1 MKHSKKLASLLL
13 ALVMALSLAVTAFA
27 DESTTYSIT
36 INNSTA
42 GHTYEAYQIFTGD
55 LATNEAGN
63 KVLSNIVWGSGVS
76 EAGQTALGDAAAKT
90 ETLKTEADAKAF
102 AKAVAPYLTTAA
114 GSANTVTDGKYVI
127 SGLAA
132 GYYLVKDQDGS
143 LIGDNDSY
151 TEYIIQV
158 VGNVTATPKSDVPE
172 VQKKVKDIND
182 STDTTKTDWQ
192 DSADYD
198 IGDSIPFQLK
208 ATLADNVS
216 SYTTYKVVFHDTLSK
231 GLTYNKD
238 AKVYIDGTET
248 NGFTVTATVNADGT
262 TTLTVSCDD
271 VKALG
276 AGNSSVIT
284 VEYTVKLN
292 ENAVLGSAGNPNEV
306 YLEYSNN
313 PNKSE
318 NGNNE
323 TGETPKD
330 VVIVFT
336 YKTIINKVDSEN
348 APLTGAAFK
357 LEKLIKGKDGAAGTW
372 TTVKEFTVDETTTSF
387 TFSGLDDGQYKLT
400 ETKTP
405 AGYNTID
412 PIYFVIE
419 ATHDV
424 TADAPTLKTLN
435 AYLTDANGNK
445 RIGIT
450 FAELPDSLGM
460 HLSMSVRTAVNYAR
474 LVWSSMGMLVS
485 GQVGVDQLAGPV
497 GMAEV
502 MADTAKYSMISFFQL
517 VAFISINLGVMNL
530 LPLPALDGGR
540 LVFLI
545 IEGIRRKPVPPRYE
559 GYVHAAGLMLLLMLM
574 VYVTGQDV
582 LRIFMRS
589 N

>member
-1 MKHSKKLASLLL
+1 MKHIKKLASLLL

-27 DESTTYSIT
+27 DEPTTYSIT
-36 INNSTA
+36 INNSTT

-55 LATNEAGN
+55 LSGTT
-63 KVLSNIVWGSGVS
+63 LSNIVWGSGVS
-76 EAGQTALGDAAAKT
+76 EAGQTALGDAAAKA

-143 LIGDNDSY
+143 LTGDNDSY

-231 GLTYNKD
+231 GLTYNND

-284 VEYTVKLN
+284 VEYTAKLN

-318 NGNNE
+318 EGNNE

-348 APLTGAAFK
+348 KPLTGAAFK
-357 LEKLIKGKDGAAGTW
+357 LEKLIKGKDGAADTW

-419 ATHDV
+419 ATHDE

-445 RIGIT
+445 QTEMKDGESVNIDLGTVDLTAGSITTTVVNKSGSKLPSTGGIGTTIFYVLGGVLVLAAVVLLVT
-450 FAELPDSLGM
+450 KKRMSGAE
-460 HLSMSVRTAVNYAR
+460 
-474 LVWSSMGMLVS
+474 
-485 GQVGVDQLAGPV
+485 
-497 GMAEV
+497 
-502 MADTAKYSMISFFQL
+502 K
-517 VAFISINLGVMNL
+517 
-530 LPLPALDGGR
+530 
-540 LVFLI
+540 
-545 IEGIRRKPVPPRYE
+545 
-559 GYVHAAGLMLLLMLM
+559 
-574 VYVTGQDV
+574 
-582 LRIFMRS
+582 
-589 N
+589 

>member
-1 MKHSKKLASLLL
+1 MKHIKKLASLLL
-13 ALVMALSLAVTAFA
+13 ALVMVLSLAVTAFA
-27 DESTTYSIT
+27 DEPTTYSIT

-76 EAGQTALGDAAAKT
+76 EAGQTALGDAAAKA

-143 LIGDNDSY
+143 LTGDNDSY

-158 VGNVTATPKSDVPE
+158 VGNVTATPKSSVPTVE
-172 VQKKVKDIND
+172 KKVADTND
-182 STDTTKTDWQ
+182 STGVTSGWQ

-208 ATLADNVS
+208 ATLANNVS

-231 GLTYNKD
+231 GLTYNND

-248 NGFTVTATVNADGT
+248 NGFTVAATVNADGT

-271 VKALG
+271 VKALD

-284 VEYTVKLN
+284 VEYTAKLN

-318 NGNNE
+318 HGNNE

-348 APLTGAAFK
+348 KPLTGAAFK
-357 LEKLIKGKDGAAGTW
+357 LEKLIKGKDGAADTW

-424 TADAPTLKTLN
+424 TADAPTLNTLN

-445 RIGIT
+445 QTEMQDGESVNIDLGTVDLTAGSITTTVVNKSGAQLPETGGIGT
-450 FAELPDSLGM
+450 TLFYVLGGVLVLAAVVLLVTKKRMSGAE
-460 HLSMSVRTAVNYAR
+460 
-474 LVWSSMGMLVS
+474 
-485 GQVGVDQLAGPV
+485 
-497 GMAEV
+497 
-502 MADTAKYSMISFFQL
+502 K
-517 VAFISINLGVMNL
+517 
-530 LPLPALDGGR
+530 
-540 LVFLI
+540 
-545 IEGIRRKPVPPRYE
+545 
-559 GYVHAAGLMLLLMLM
+559 
-574 VYVTGQDV
+574 
-582 LRIFMRS
+582 
-589 N
+589 

>member
-1 MKHSKKLASLLL
+1 MKHIKKLASLLL

-76 EAGQTALGDAAAKT
+76 EAGQVALGDAAAKA
-90 ETLKTEADAKAF
+90 ETLTTEADAKAF
-102 AKAVAPYLTTAA
+102 AKAVASYLTTVA

-143 LIGDNDSY
+143 LTDDNDSY

-172 VQKKVKDIND
+172 VEKKVKDTNE
-182 STDTTKTDWQ
+182 TTGETTGWQ

-231 GLTYNKD
+231 GLTYNND

-271 VKALG
+271 VKALD

-284 VEYTVKLN
+284 VEYTANLN

-318 NGNNE
+318 AGSNE

-330 VVIVFT
+330 VVIVFS

-348 APLTGAAFK
+348 KPLTGAAFK
-357 LEKLIKGKDGAAGTW
+357 LEKLIKGKDGAADTW

-445 RIGIT
+445 QTEMKDGESVNIDLGTVDLTAGSITTTVVNKSGAQLPETGGIGTTIFYVLGGVLVLAAVVLLVT
-450 FAELPDSLGM
+450 NKRMSGAE
-460 HLSMSVRTAVNYAR
+460 
-474 LVWSSMGMLVS
+474 
-485 GQVGVDQLAGPV
+485 
-497 GMAEV
+497 
-502 MADTAKYSMISFFQL
+502 K
-517 VAFISINLGVMNL
+517 
-530 LPLPALDGGR
+530 
-540 LVFLI
+540 
-545 IEGIRRKPVPPRYE
+545 
-559 GYVHAAGLMLLLMLM
+559 
-574 VYVTGQDV
+574 
-582 LRIFMRS
+582 
-589 N
+589 

>member
-1 MKHSKKLASLLL
+1 MKHIKKLASLLL
-13 ALVMALSLAVTAFA
+13 VLVMVFALATTAFA
-27 DESTTYSIT
+27 EETAYSIT
-36 INNSTA
+36 INNSA
-42 GHTYEAYQIFTGD
+42 KDHTYEAYQIFTGD
-55 LATNEAGN
+55 LSGTT
-63 KVLSNIVWGSGVS
+63 LSNIVWGSGVS
-76 EAGQTALGDAAAKT
+76 EAGQTALGDAAAKA

-143 LIGDNDSY
+143 LTGDADAY
-151 TEYIIQV
+151 TEYIIRV
-158 VGNVTATPKSDVPE
+158 VSDTTATPKSSVPTVE
-172 VQKKVKDIND
+172 KKVKDTND
-182 STDTTKTDWQ
+182 STGVTSDWQ

-208 ATLADNVS
+208 ATLANNVS

-231 GLTYNKD
+231 GLTYNND
-238 AKVYIDGTET
+238 AKVYIGGTET

-284 VEYTVKLN
+284 VEYTAKLN

-348 APLTGAAFK
+348 KPLTGAAFK
-357 LEKLIKGKDGAAGTW
+357 LEKLIKGKDGAADTW

-445 RIGIT
+445 QTEMKDGESVNIDLGTVDLTAGSIT
-450 FAELPDSLGM
+450 TTVVNKSGSELPSTGGIGTTIFYVLGGV
-460 HLSMSVRTAVNYAR
+460 LVLAAVVL
-474 LVWSSMGMLVS
+474 LVTKKRMGN
-485 GQVGVDQLAGPV
+485 
-497 GMAEV
+497 
-502 MADTAKYSMISFFQL
+502 T
-517 VAFISINLGVMNL
+517 
-530 LPLPALDGGR
+530 
-540 LVFLI
+540 
-545 IEGIRRKPVPPRYE
+545 
-559 GYVHAAGLMLLLMLM
+559 
-574 VYVTGQDV
+574 
-582 LRIFMRS
+582 
-589 N
+589 

>member
-1 MKHSKKLASLLL
+1 MKHIKKLASLLL
-13 ALVMALSLAVTAFA
+13 ALVMVFALATTAFA
-27 DESTTYSIT
+27 DETTTYSIT
-36 INNSTA
+36 INNSA
-42 GHTYEAYQIFTGD
+42 EGHTYEAYQIFTGD
-55 LATNEAGN
+55 LVEKDGT
-63 KVLSNIVWGSGVS
+63 KILSNIVWGSGIS
-76 EAGQTALGDAAAKT
+76 KAGQTALGDAAAKA

-143 LIGDNDSY
+143 LTGDNDSY

-231 GLTYNKD
+231 GLTYNND
-238 AKVYIDGTET
+238 AKVYIGGTET

-276 AGNSSVIT
+276 AGNSAVIT
-284 VEYTVKLN
+284 VEYTAKLN
-292 ENAVLGSAGNPNEV
+292 ENAVLGSAGNPNKV

-318 NGNNE
+318 SGKNHE
-323 TGETPKD
+323 TGKTPED
-330 VVIVFT
+330 TVIVFT
-336 YKTIINKVDSEN
+336 YQTIINKVDSEN
-348 APLTGAAFK
+348 KPLTGAAFK
-357 LEKLIKGKDGAAGTW
+357 LEKLIKGKDGAADTW

-445 RIGIT
+445 QTEMKDGESVNIDLGTVDLTAGSIT
-450 FAELPDSLGM
+450 TTVVNKSGSELPSTGGIGTTIFYVLGGV
-460 HLSMSVRTAVNYAR
+460 LILAAVVLLVTKKRMS
-474 LVWSSMGMLVS
+474 G
-485 GQVGVDQLAGPV
+485 
-497 GMAEV
+497 AE
-502 MADTAKYSMISFFQL
+502 
-517 VAFISINLGVMNL
+517 N
-530 LPLPALDGGR
+530 
-540 LVFLI
+540 
-545 IEGIRRKPVPPRYE
+545 
-559 GYVHAAGLMLLLMLM
+559 
-574 VYVTGQDV
+574 
-582 LRIFMRS
+582 
-589 N
+589 

>member
-1 MKHSKKLASLLL
+1 MKHIKKLASLLL
-13 ALVMALSLAVTAFA
+13 VLVMVFALATTAFA
-27 DESTTYSIT
+27 EETTYSIT
-36 INNSTA
+36 INNSA
-42 GHTYEAYQIFTGD
+42 KDHTYEAYQIFTGD
-55 LATNEAGN
+55 LSGTT
-63 KVLSNIVWGSGVS
+63 LSNIVWGSGVS
-76 EAGQTALGDAAAKT
+76 EAGQTALGDAAAKA

-143 LIGDNDSY
+143 LTGDNDSY

-231 GLTYNKD
+231 GLTYNND

-284 VEYTVKLN
+284 VEYTAKLN

-318 NGNNE
+318 KGNNE

-348 APLTGAAFK
+348 KPLTGAAFK
-357 LEKLIKGKDGAAGTW
+357 LEKLIKGKDGAADTW

-419 ATHDV
+419 ATHDE

-445 RIGIT
+445 QTEMKDGESVNIDLGTVDLTAGSIT
-450 FAELPDSLGM
+450 TTVVNKSGSELPSTGGIGTTIFYVLGGV
-460 HLSMSVRTAVNYAR
+460 LVLAAVVLLVTKKRMS
-474 LVWSSMGMLVS
+474 G
-485 GQVGVDQLAGPV
+485 
-497 GMAEV
+497 AE
-502 MADTAKYSMISFFQL
+502 K
-517 VAFISINLGVMNL
+517 
-530 LPLPALDGGR
+530 
-540 LVFLI
+540 
-545 IEGIRRKPVPPRYE
+545 
-559 GYVHAAGLMLLLMLM
+559 
-574 VYVTGQDV
+574 
-582 LRIFMRS
+582 
-589 N
+589 

>member
-1 MKHSKKLASLLL
+1 MKHIKKLASLLL
-13 ALVMALSLAVTAFA
+13 VLVMVFALATTAFA
-27 DESTTYSIT
+27 EETAYSIT
-36 INNSTA
+36 INNSA
-42 GHTYEAYQIFTGD
+42 KDHTYEAYQIFTGD
-55 LATNEAGN
+55 LSGTT
-63 KVLSNIVWGSGVS
+63 LSNIVWGSGVS
-76 EAGQTALGDAAAKT
+76 EAGQTALGDAAAKA

-143 LIGDNDSY
+143 LTGDNDSY
-151 TEYIIQV
+151 TEYIIRV
-158 VGNVTATPKSDVPE
+158 VSDTTATPKSSVPTVE
-172 VQKKVKDIND
+172 KKVKDTND
-182 STDTTKTDWQ
+182 STGVTSDWQ

-208 ATLADNVS
+208 ATLANNVS

-231 GLTYNKD
+231 GLTYNND

-284 VEYTVKLN
+284 VEYTAKLN

-348 APLTGAAFK
+348 KPLTGAAFK
-357 LEKLIKGKDGAAGTW
+357 LEKLIKGKDGAAGSW

-445 RIGIT
+445 QTEMKDGESVNIDLGTVDLTAGSITTTVVNKSGAQLPETGGIGTTI
-450 FAELPDSLGM
+450 FYVLGGV
-460 HLSMSVRTAVNYAR
+460 LVLAAVVL
-474 LVWSSMGMLVS
+474 LVTKKRMGN
-485 GQVGVDQLAGPV
+485 
-497 GMAEV
+497 
-502 MADTAKYSMISFFQL
+502 T
-517 VAFISINLGVMNL
+517 
-530 LPLPALDGGR
+530 
-540 LVFLI
+540 
-545 IEGIRRKPVPPRYE
+545 
-559 GYVHAAGLMLLLMLM
+559 
-574 VYVTGQDV
+574 
-582 LRIFMRS
+582 
-589 N
+589 

>member
-1 MKHSKKLASLLL
+1 MKHIKKLASLLL
-13 ALVMALSLAVTAFA
+13 ALVMVLSLAVTAFA
-27 DESTTYSIT
+27 DEPTTYSIT

-76 EAGQTALGDAAAKT
+76 EAGQTALGDAAAKA

-143 LIGDNDSY
+143 LTGDNDSY

-231 GLTYNKD
+231 GLTYNND

-248 NGFTVTATVNADGT
+248 NGFTVTATVNADGI

-284 VEYTVKLN
+284 VEYTAKLN

-318 NGNNE
+318 KGNNE

-348 APLTGAAFK
+348 KPLTGAAFK
-357 LEKLIKGKDGAAGTW
+357 LEKLIKGKDGAADTW

-419 ATHDV
+419 ATHDA
-424 TADAPTLKTLN
+424 TADTPALTVLK
-435 AYLTDANGNK
+435 AYLTDENGNK
-445 RIGIT
+445 KTEVKDGETVNIDLGTVDLTAGSIT
-450 FAELPDSLGM
+450 TTVVNKSGSELPSTGGIGTTIFYVLGSI
-460 HLSMSVRTAVNYAR
+460 LVIGAAVLLVTKKRMSTK
-474 LVWSSMGMLVS
+474 G
-485 GQVGVDQLAGPV
+485 
-497 GMAEV
+497 
-502 MADTAKYSMISFFQL
+502 
-517 VAFISINLGVMNL
+517 
-530 LPLPALDGGR
+530 
-540 LVFLI
+540 
-545 IEGIRRKPVPPRYE
+545 
-559 GYVHAAGLMLLLMLM
+559 
-574 VYVTGQDV
+574 
-582 LRIFMRS
+582 
-589 N
+589 

>member
-1 MKHSKKLASLLL
+1 MKHIKKLASLLL
-13 ALVMALSLAVTAFA
+13 VLVMVFALATTAFA
-27 DESTTYSIT
+27 EETAYSIT
-36 INNSTA
+36 INNSA
-42 GHTYEAYQIFTGD
+42 KDHTYEAYQIFTGD
-55 LATNEAGN
+55 LSGTT
-63 KVLSNIVWGSGVS
+63 LSNIVWGSGVS
-76 EAGQTALGDAAAKT
+76 EAGQTALGDAAAKA

-114 GSANTVTDGKYVI
+114 GSANTVTDGKYII

-143 LIGDNDSY
+143 LTGDADAY
-151 TEYIIQV
+151 TEYIIRV
-158 VGNVTATPKSDVPE
+158 VSDTTATPKSSVPTVE
-172 VQKKVKDIND
+172 KKVKDTND
-182 STDTTKTDWQ
+182 STGVTSDWQ

-208 ATLADNVS
+208 ATLANNVS

-231 GLTYNKD
+231 GLTYNND
-238 AKVYIDGTET
+238 AKVYIGGTET

-336 YKTIINKVDSEN
+336 YKAIINKVDSEN

-445 RIGIT
+445 QTEMKDGESVNIDLGTVDLTAGSITTTVVNKSGAQLPETGGIGTTI
-450 FAELPDSLGM
+450 FYVLGGV
-460 HLSMSVRTAVNYAR
+460 LVLAAVVL
-474 LVWSSMGMLVS
+474 LVTKKRMGN
-485 GQVGVDQLAGPV
+485 
-497 GMAEV
+497 
-502 MADTAKYSMISFFQL
+502 T
-517 VAFISINLGVMNL
+517 
-530 LPLPALDGGR
+530 
-540 LVFLI
+540 
-545 IEGIRRKPVPPRYE
+545 
-559 GYVHAAGLMLLLMLM
+559 
-574 VYVTGQDV
+574 
-582 LRIFMRS
+582 
-589 N
+589 

>member
-1 MKHSKKLASLLL
+1 MKHIKKLASLLL
-13 ALVMALSLAVTAFA
+13 VLVMVFALATTAFA
-27 DESTTYSIT
+27 EETAYSIT
-36 INNSTA
+36 INNSA
-42 GHTYEAYQIFTGD
+42 KDHTYEAYQIFTGD
-55 LATNEAGN
+55 LSGTT
-63 KVLSNIVWGSGVS
+63 LSNIVWGSGVS
-76 EAGQTALGDAAAKT
+76 EAGQTALGDAAAKA

-143 LIGDNDSY
+143 LTGDADAY
-151 TEYIIQV
+151 TEYIIRV
-158 VGNVTATPKSDVPE
+158 VSDTTATPKSSVPTVE
-172 VQKKVKDIND
+172 KKVKDTND
-182 STDTTKTDWQ
+182 STGVTSDWQ

-208 ATLADNVS
+208 ATLANNVS

-231 GLTYNKD
+231 GLTYNND
-238 AKVYIDGTET
+238 AKVYIGGTET

-284 VEYTVKLN
+284 VEYTAKLN

-445 RIGIT
+445 QTKMKDGESVNIDLGTVDLTAGSITTTVVNKSGAQLPETGGIGTTIFYVLGGVLVLAAVVLLVT
-450 FAELPDSLGM
+450 NKRMSGAE
-460 HLSMSVRTAVNYAR
+460 
-474 LVWSSMGMLVS
+474 
-485 GQVGVDQLAGPV
+485 
-497 GMAEV
+497 
-502 MADTAKYSMISFFQL
+502 K
-517 VAFISINLGVMNL
+517 
-530 LPLPALDGGR
+530 
-540 LVFLI
+540 
-545 IEGIRRKPVPPRYE
+545 
-559 GYVHAAGLMLLLMLM
+559 
-574 VYVTGQDV
+574 
-582 LRIFMRS
+582 
-589 N
+589 

>member
-1 MKHSKKLASLLL
+1 MKHIKKLASLLL
-13 ALVMALSLAVTAFA
+13 VLVMVFALATTAFA
-27 DESTTYSIT
+27 EETAYSIT
-36 INNSTA
+36 INNSA
-42 GHTYEAYQIFTGD
+42 KDHTYEAYQIFTGD
-55 LATNEAGN
+55 LSGTT
-63 KVLSNIVWGSGVS
+63 LSNIVWGSGVS
-76 EAGQTALGDAAAKT
+76 EAGQTALGDAAAKA

-143 LIGDNDSY
+143 LTGDADAY
-151 TEYIIQV
+151 TEYIIRV
-158 VGNVTATPKSDVPE
+158 VSDTTATPKSSVPTVE
-172 VQKKVKDIND
+172 KKVKDTND
-182 STDTTKTDWQ
+182 STGVTSDWQ

-208 ATLADNVS
+208 ATLANNVS

-231 GLTYNKD
+231 GLTYNND

-348 APLTGAAFK
+348 KPLTGAAFK
-357 LEKLIKGKDGAAGTW
+357 LEKLIKGKDGAADTW

-445 RIGIT
+445 QTEMKDGESVNIDLGTVDLTAGSITTTVVNKSGAQLPETGGIGTTI
-450 FAELPDSLGM
+450 FYVLGGV
-460 HLSMSVRTAVNYAR
+460 LVLAAVVL
-474 LVWSSMGMLVS
+474 LVTKKRMGN
-485 GQVGVDQLAGPV
+485 
-497 GMAEV
+497 
-502 MADTAKYSMISFFQL
+502 T
-517 VAFISINLGVMNL
+517 
-530 LPLPALDGGR
+530 
-540 LVFLI
+540 
-545 IEGIRRKPVPPRYE
+545 
-559 GYVHAAGLMLLLMLM
+559 
-574 VYVTGQDV
+574 
-582 LRIFMRS
+582 
-589 N
+589 

>member
-1 MKHSKKLASLLL
+1 M
-13 ALVMALSLAVTAFA
+13 
-27 DESTTYSIT
+27 
-36 INNSTA
+36 
-42 GHTYEAYQIFTGD
+42 
-55 LATNEAGN
+55 
-63 KVLSNIVWGSGVS
+63 SNIVWGSGVS
-76 EAGQTALGDAAAKT
+76 EAGQTALGDAAAKA

-143 LIGDNDSY
+143 LTGDNDSY

-231 GLTYNKD
+231 GLTYNND

-248 NGFTVTATVNADGT
+248 NGFAVTATVNADA

-271 VKALG
+271 VKALS
-276 AGNSSVIT
+276 AVNSSAIT
-284 VEYTVKLN
+284 VEYTAKLN

-318 NGNNE
+318 KGNNE

-348 APLTGAAFK
+348 KPLTGAAFK
-357 LEKLIKGKDGAAGTW
+357 LEKLIKGKDGAADTW
-372 TTVKEFTVDETTTSF
+372 TTVKEFIVDETTTSF

-405 AGYNTID
+405 VGYNTID

-419 ATHDV
+419 ATHDE

-445 RIGIT
+445 QTEVKDGESVNIDLGTVDLTAGSIT
-450 FAELPDSLGM
+450 TTVVNKSGSELPSTGGIGTTIFYVLGGV
-460 HLSMSVRTAVNYAR
+460 LVLAAVVLLVTKKRMS
-474 LVWSSMGMLVS
+474 G
-485 GQVGVDQLAGPV
+485 
-497 GMAEV
+497 AE
-502 MADTAKYSMISFFQL
+502 K
-517 VAFISINLGVMNL
+517 
-530 LPLPALDGGR
+530 
-540 LVFLI
+540 
-545 IEGIRRKPVPPRYE
+545 
-559 GYVHAAGLMLLLMLM
+559 
-574 VYVTGQDV
+574 
-582 LRIFMRS
+582 
-589 N
+589 

>member
-1 MKHSKKLASLLL
+1 MKHIKKLASLLL
-13 ALVMALSLAVTAFA
+13 ALVMVFALATTAFA
-27 DESTTYSIT
+27 EETTYSIT
-36 INNSTA
+36 INNSA
-42 GHTYEAYQIFTGD
+42 EGHTYEAYQIFTGD
-55 LATNEAGN
+55 LSGTT
-63 KVLSNIVWGSGVS
+63 LSNIVWGSGVS
-76 EAGQTALGDAAAKT
+76 EAGQTALGDAAAKA

-143 LIGDNDSY
+143 LTGDNDSY
-151 TEYIIQV
+151 TEYIIRV
-158 VGNVTATPKSDVPE
+158 VGDVTATPKSDVPE

-208 ATLADNVS
+208 ATLANNVS

-231 GLTYNKD
+231 GLTYNND

-284 VEYTVKLN
+284 VEYTAKLN

-318 NGNNE
+318 KGNNE

-348 APLTGAAFK
+348 KPLTGAAFK
-357 LEKLIKGKDGAAGTW
+357 LEKLIKGKDGAADTW

-419 ATHDV
+419 ATHDE

-445 RIGIT
+445 QTEMKDGESVNIDLGTVDLTAGSIT
-450 FAELPDSLGM
+450 TTVVNKSGSELPSTGGIGTTIFYVLGGV
-460 HLSMSVRTAVNYAR
+460 LVLAAVVLLVTKKRMS
-474 LVWSSMGMLVS
+474 G
-485 GQVGVDQLAGPV
+485 
-497 GMAEV
+497 AE
-502 MADTAKYSMISFFQL
+502 K
-517 VAFISINLGVMNL
+517 
-530 LPLPALDGGR
+530 
-540 LVFLI
+540 
-545 IEGIRRKPVPPRYE
+545 
-559 GYVHAAGLMLLLMLM
+559 
-574 VYVTGQDV
+574 
-582 LRIFMRS
+582 
-589 N
+589 

>member
-1 MKHSKKLASLLL
+1 MKHIKKLASLLL

-27 DESTTYSIT
+27 AETYSIT
-36 INNSTA
+36 INNSA
-42 GHTYEAYQIFTGD
+42 EGHTYEAYQIFTGD
-55 LATNEAGN
+55 LHITEGNE

-76 EAGQTALGDAAAKT
+76 EAGKTALQDKYDTAEAKSAAGVA
-90 ETLKTEADAKAF
+90 EA
-102 AKAVAPYLTTAA
+102 LTTANA
-114 GSANTVTDGKYVI
+114 EQFAKDVASYLTSTKVTSTYDESSKSYTI
-127 SGLAA
+127 SGLDA
-132 GYYLVKDQDGS
+132 GYYLVKDKDGS
-143 LIGDNDSY
+143 VNGVGDAY
-151 TEYIIQV
+151 TEYIVKV
-158 VGNVTATPKSDVPE
+158 VGNVTADPKSSVPTVE
-172 VQKKVKDIND
+172 KKVKDIND
-182 STDTTKTDWQ
+182 STDNAMTGWQ

-198 IGDSIPFQLK
+198 IGDSVPFQLK

-231 GLTYNKD
+231 GLTYNGD

-248 NGFTVTATVNADGT
+248 NGFTVTSTVNANGT

-284 VEYTVKLN
+284 VDYTAKLN

-318 NGNNE
+318 EGNNE
-323 TGETPKD
+323 TGNTPKD
-330 VVIVFT
+330 TVIVFT

-348 APLTGAAFK
+348 KPLTGAAFK
-357 LEKLIKGKDGAAGTW
+357 LEKLIKGKDGAADTW

-387 TFSGLDDGQYKLT
+387 TFSGLDDGRYKLT

-419 ATHDV
+419 ATHDE

-445 RIGIT
+445 QTEMKGGESVNIDLGTVDLTAGSITTTVVNQSGSKLPSTGGIGTTIFYVLGGVLVLAAVVLLVT
-450 FAELPDSLGM
+450 KKRMSGAE
-460 HLSMSVRTAVNYAR
+460 
-474 LVWSSMGMLVS
+474 
-485 GQVGVDQLAGPV
+485 
-497 GMAEV
+497 
-502 MADTAKYSMISFFQL
+502 K
-517 VAFISINLGVMNL
+517 
-530 LPLPALDGGR
+530 
-540 LVFLI
+540 
-545 IEGIRRKPVPPRYE
+545 
-559 GYVHAAGLMLLLMLM
+559 
-574 VYVTGQDV
+574 
-582 LRIFMRS
+582 
-589 N
+589 

>member
-1 MKHSKKLASLLL
+1 MKHIKKLASLLL
-13 ALVMALSLAVTAFA
+13 VLVMVFALATTAFA
-27 DESTTYSIT
+27 EETTYSIT

-55 LATNEAGN
+55 LSGTT
-63 KVLSNIVWGSGVS
+63 LSNIVWGSGVS
-76 EAGQTALGDAAAKT
+76 EAGQTALGDAAAKA

-143 LIGDNDSY
+143 LTGDADAY
-151 TEYIIQV
+151 TEYIIKV
-158 VGNVTATPKSDVPE
+158 VSDTTATPKSSVPTVE
-172 VQKKVKDIND
+172 KKVKDTND
-182 STDTTKTDWQ
+182 STGVTSNWQ

-208 ATLADNVS
+208 ATLANNVS

-231 GLTYNKD
+231 GLTYNND

-284 VEYTVKLN
+284 VEYTAKLN

-318 NGNNE
+318 EGNNE

-348 APLTGAAFK
+348 KPLTGAAFK
-357 LEKLIKGKDGAAGTW
+357 LEKLIKGKDGAADTW

-405 AGYNTID
+405 VGYNTID

-419 ATHDV
+419 ATHGE
-424 TADAPTLKTLN
+424 TADVPTLKTLN

-445 RIGIT
+445 QTEMKDGESVNIDLGTVDLTAGSITTTVVNKSGSKLPSTGGIGTTIFYVLGGVLVLAAVVLLVT
-450 FAELPDSLGM
+450 KKRMSGAE
-460 HLSMSVRTAVNYAR
+460 
-474 LVWSSMGMLVS
+474 
-485 GQVGVDQLAGPV
+485 
-497 GMAEV
+497 
-502 MADTAKYSMISFFQL
+502 K
-517 VAFISINLGVMNL
+517 
-530 LPLPALDGGR
+530 
-540 LVFLI
+540 
-545 IEGIRRKPVPPRYE
+545 
-559 GYVHAAGLMLLLMLM
+559 
-574 VYVTGQDV
+574 
-582 LRIFMRS
+582 
-589 N
+589 

>member
-1 MKHSKKLASLLL
+1 MKHIKKLASLLL
-13 ALVMALSLAVTAFA
+13 ALVMVFALATTAFA
-27 DESTTYSIT
+27 EETTYSIT

-55 LATNEAGN
+55 LQEVTTGEGEAATTT

-76 EAGQTALGDAAAKT
+76 EAGQTALGDAAAKA

-102 AKAVAPYLTTAA
+102 AKEVAPYLTTAA

-127 SGLAA
+127 SGLTA

-143 LIGDNDSY
+143 LTGDADAY
-151 TEYIIQV
+151 TEYIIKV
-158 VGNVTATPKSDVPE
+158 VSDTTATPKSSVPTVE
-172 VQKKVKDIND
+172 KKVKDTND
-182 STDTTKTDWQ
+182 STGVTSGWQ

-231 GLTYNKD
+231 GLTYNND

-271 VKALG
+271 VKALR
-276 AGNSSVIT
+276 AGNRSAIT
-284 VEYTVKLN
+284 VEYTAKLN

-318 NGNNE
+318 KGNNE

-348 APLTGAAFK
+348 KPLTGAAFK
-357 LEKLIKGKDGAAGTW
+357 LEKLIKGKDGAADTW

-445 RIGIT
+445 QTEMKDGESVNIDLGTVDLTAGSITTTVVNKSGAQLPETGGIGTTIFYVLGGVLVLAAVVLLVT
-450 FAELPDSLGM
+450 NKRMSGAE
-460 HLSMSVRTAVNYAR
+460 
-474 LVWSSMGMLVS
+474 
-485 GQVGVDQLAGPV
+485 
-497 GMAEV
+497 
-502 MADTAKYSMISFFQL
+502 K
-517 VAFISINLGVMNL
+517 
-530 LPLPALDGGR
+530 
-540 LVFLI
+540 
-545 IEGIRRKPVPPRYE
+545 
-559 GYVHAAGLMLLLMLM
+559 
-574 VYVTGQDV
+574 
-582 LRIFMRS
+582 
-589 N
+589 

>member
-1 MKHSKKLASLLL
+1 MKHIKKLASLLL
-13 ALVMALSLAVTAFA
+13 VLVMALSLAVTAFA
-27 DESTTYSIT
+27 DEITTYSIT

-55 LATNEAGN
+55 LSGTT
-63 KVLSNIVWGSGVS
+63 LSNIVWGSGVS
-76 EAGQTALGDAAAKT
+76 EAGQTALGDAAAKA

-143 LIGDNDSY
+143 LTGDSDSY

-172 VQKKVKDIND
+172 VEKKVKDTNE
-182 STDTTKTDWQ
+182 TTGETTGWQ

-248 NGFTVTATVNADGT
+248 NGFTVTATVKADGT

-284 VEYTVKLN
+284 VEYTAKLN
-292 ENAVLGSAGNPNEV
+292 KNAVLGSAGNPNEV

-318 NGNNE
+318 EGNNE

-336 YKTIINKVDSEN
+336 YKTIIKKVDSEN
-348 APLTGAAFK
+348 KPLTGAAFK
-357 LEKLIKGKDGAAGTW
+357 LEKLIKGKDGAADTW

-419 ATHDV
+419 ATHDA
-424 TADAPTLKTLN
+424 TADTPALTVLK
-435 AYLTDANGNK
+435 AYLTDENGNK
-445 RIGIT
+445 KTEVKDGETVNIDLGTVDLTAGSIT
-450 FAELPDSLGM
+450 TTVVNKSGSELPSTGGIGTTIFYVLGGV
-460 HLSMSVRTAVNYAR
+460 LVLAAVVLLVTKKRMS
-474 LVWSSMGMLVS
+474 G
-485 GQVGVDQLAGPV
+485 
-497 GMAEV
+497 AE
-502 MADTAKYSMISFFQL
+502 K
-517 VAFISINLGVMNL
+517 
-530 LPLPALDGGR
+530 
-540 LVFLI
+540 
-545 IEGIRRKPVPPRYE
+545 
-559 GYVHAAGLMLLLMLM
+559 
-574 VYVTGQDV
+574 
-582 LRIFMRS
+582 
-589 N
+589 

>member
-1 MKHSKKLASLLL
+1 MKHIKKLASLLL
-13 ALVMALSLAVTAFA
+13 VLVMVFALATTAFA
-27 DESTTYSIT
+27 EETTYSIT
-36 INNSTA
+36 INNSA
-42 GHTYEAYQIFTGD
+42 KDHTYEAYQIFTGD
-55 LATNEAGN
+55 LATNKAGN

-76 EAGQTALGDAAAKT
+76 EAGQTALGDAAAKA
-90 ETLKTEADAKAF
+90 ETLKTDADAKAF

-143 LIGDNDSY
+143 LTGDSDSY

-172 VQKKVKDIND
+172 VEKKVKDTNE
-182 STDTTKTDWQ
+182 TTGETTGWQ

-208 ATLADNVS
+208 ATLANNVS

-231 GLTYNKD
+231 GLTYNND
-238 AKVYIDGTET
+238 AKVYIGGTET

-419 ATHDV
+419 ATHGV

-445 RIGIT
+445 QTEMKDGESVNIDLGTVDLTAGSIT
-450 FAELPDSLGM
+450 TTVVNKSGSELPSTGGIGTTIFYVLGGV
-460 HLSMSVRTAVNYAR
+460 LVLAAVVLLVTKKRMS
-474 LVWSSMGMLVS
+474 G
-485 GQVGVDQLAGPV
+485 
-497 GMAEV
+497 AE
-502 MADTAKYSMISFFQL
+502 K
-517 VAFISINLGVMNL
+517 
-530 LPLPALDGGR
+530 
-540 LVFLI
+540 
-545 IEGIRRKPVPPRYE
+545 
-559 GYVHAAGLMLLLMLM
+559 
-574 VYVTGQDV
+574 
-582 LRIFMRS
+582 
-589 N
+589 

>member
-143 LIGDNDSY
+143 LTGDADAY
-151 TEYIIQV
+151 TEYIIKV
-158 VGNVTATPKSDVPE
+158 VTDTTATPKSSVPTVE
-172 VQKKVKDIND
+172 KKVKDTND
-182 STDTTKTDWQ
+182 STGVTSDWQ

-208 ATLADNVS
+208 ATLANNVS

-238 AKVYIDGTET
+238 AKVYIGGVET
-248 NGFTVTATVNADGT
+248 TGFTVTATVNDDGT

-276 AGNSSVIT
+276 ATNSSVIT
-284 VEYTVKLN
+284 VEYTATLN
-292 ENAVLGSAGNPNEV
+292 ENAVLGSEGNPNEV

-318 NGNNE
+318 VGDNE
-323 TGETPKD
+323 TGNTPED

-336 YKTIINKVDSEN
+336 YKVVVNKVDGEGN
-348 APLTGAAFK
+348 PLSGAEFT
-357 LEKLIKGKDGAAGTW
+357 LEKYNKETGKWETITVVKNEEGTI
-372 TTVKEFTVDETTTSF
+372 F
-387 TFSGLDDGQYKLT
+387 TFSGLDDGSYRLT

-405 AGYNTID
+405 VGYNTID

-419 ATHDV
+419 ATHDE

-445 RIGIT
+445 QTEMKDGESVNIDLGTVDLTAGSIT
-450 FAELPDSLGM
+450 TTVVNKSGSELPSTGGIGTTIFYVLGGV
-460 HLSMSVRTAVNYAR
+460 LVLAAVVLLVTKKRMS
-474 LVWSSMGMLVS
+474 G
-485 GQVGVDQLAGPV
+485 
-497 GMAEV
+497 AE
-502 MADTAKYSMISFFQL
+502 K
-517 VAFISINLGVMNL
+517 
-530 LPLPALDGGR
+530 
-540 LVFLI
+540 
-545 IEGIRRKPVPPRYE
+545 
-559 GYVHAAGLMLLLMLM
+559 
-574 VYVTGQDV
+574 
-582 LRIFMRS
+582 
-589 N
+589 

>member
-1 MKHSKKLASLLL
+1 MKHIKKLASLLL
-13 ALVMALSLAVTAFA
+13 VLVMVFALATTAFA
-27 DESTTYSIT
+27 EETTYSIT
-36 INNSTA
+36 INNSA
-42 GHTYEAYQIFTGD
+42 KDHTYEAYQIFTGD
-55 LATNEAGN
+55 LSGTT
-63 KVLSNIVWGSGVS
+63 LSNIVWGSGVS
-76 EAGQTALGDAAAKT
+76 EAGQTALGDAAAKA

-143 LIGDNDSY
+143 LTGDADAY
-151 TEYIIQV
+151 TEYIIKV
-158 VGNVTATPKSDVPE
+158 VSDTTATPKSSVPTVE
-172 VQKKVKDIND
+172 KKVKDTND
-182 STDTTKTDWQ
+182 STGVTSDWQ

-208 ATLADNVS
+208 ATLANNVS

-231 GLTYNKD
+231 GLTYNND
-238 AKVYIDGTET
+238 AKVYIGGTET

-284 VEYTVKLN
+284 VEYTAKLN

-348 APLTGAAFK
+348 KPLTGAAFK
-357 LEKLIKGKDGAAGTW
+357 LEKLIKGKDGAADTW

-400 ETKTP
+400 ETNTP

-419 ATHDV
+419 ATHDE

-445 RIGIT
+445 QTEMKDGESVNIDLGTVDLTAGSITTTVVNKSGSKLPSTGGIGTTIFYVLGGVLVLAAVVLLVT
-450 FAELPDSLGM
+450 KKRMSGAE
-460 HLSMSVRTAVNYAR
+460 
-474 LVWSSMGMLVS
+474 
-485 GQVGVDQLAGPV
+485 
-497 GMAEV
+497 
-502 MADTAKYSMISFFQL
+502 K
-517 VAFISINLGVMNL
+517 
-530 LPLPALDGGR
+530 
-540 LVFLI
+540 
-545 IEGIRRKPVPPRYE
+545 
-559 GYVHAAGLMLLLMLM
+559 
-574 VYVTGQDV
+574 
-582 LRIFMRS
+582 
-589 N
+589 

>member
-284 VEYTVKLN
+284 VEYTAKLN

-318 NGNNE
+318 EGNNE

-336 YKTIINKVDSEN
+336 YKTIINKVTKNPDYDSKVEGSKEYI
-348 APLTGAAFK
+348 PLTGAEFT
-357 LEKLIKGKDGAAGTW
+357 LEKKVLKTPANGENGTEAEYEW
-372 TTVKEFTVDETTTSF
+372 KTITVVKNEEGTTF

-405 AGYNTID
+405 AGYNTIA
-412 PIYFVIE
+412 PIEFTVTAE
-419 ATHDV
+419 HDV
-424 TADAPTLKTLN
+424 
-435 AYLTDANGNK
+435 
-445 RIGIT
+445 
-450 FAELPDSLGM
+450 
-460 HLSMSVRTAVNYAR
+460 LSDN
-474 LVWSSMGMLVS
+474 
-485 GQVGVDQLAGPV
+485 
-497 GMAEV
+497 
-502 MADTAKYSMISFFQL
+502 
-517 VAFISINLGVMNL
+517 
-530 LPLPALDGGR
+530 PALTSLSGNATNGELTFTSNTTEGSLSADVVNNAGSTLPETGGIGTTIFYVLGGV
-540 LVFLI
+540 LVL
-545 IEGIRRKPVPPRYE
+545 
-559 GYVHAAGLMLLLMLM
+559 AAVVLL
-574 VYVTGQDV
+574 VTKKRMSGAEK
-582 LRIFMRS
+582 
-589 N
+589 

>member
-1 MKHSKKLASLLL
+1 MKHIKKLASLLL
-13 ALVMALSLAVTAFA
+13 VLVMVFALATTAFA
-27 DESTTYSIT
+27 QETTYSIT
-36 INNSTA
+36 INNSA
-42 GHTYEAYQIFTGD
+42 KDHTYEAYQIFTGN
-55 LATNEAGN
+55 LSGTT
-63 KVLSNIVWGSGVS
+63 LSNIVWGSGVS
-76 EAGQTALGDAAAKT
+76 EAGQTALGDAAAKA

-102 AKAVAPYLTTAA
+102 AKAVAPYLTTPA

-143 LIGDNDSY
+143 LTGDADAY
-151 TEYIIQV
+151 TEYIIKV
-158 VGNVTATPKSDVPE
+158 VSDTTATPKSSVPTVE
-172 VQKKVKDIND
+172 KKVADTND
-182 STDTTKTDWQ
+182 STGVTSGWQ

-198 IGDSIPFQLK
+198 IGDSVPFQLK

-231 GLTYNKD
+231 GLTYNND
-238 AKVYIDGTET
+238 AKVYIGGTET

-284 VEYTVKLN
+284 VEYTAKLN

-348 APLTGAAFK
+348 NPLTGAAFK

-419 ATHDV
+419 ATHDE
-424 TADAPTLKTLN
+424 TADAPALKTLN

-445 RIGIT
+445 QTEMKDGESVNIDLGTVDLTAGSIT
-450 FAELPDSLGM
+450 TTVVNKSGSELPSTGGMGTTIFYVLGGV
-460 HLSMSVRTAVNYAR
+460 LVLAAVVL
-474 LVWSSMGMLVS
+474 LVTKKRMGN
-485 GQVGVDQLAGPV
+485 
-497 GMAEV
+497 
-502 MADTAKYSMISFFQL
+502 T
-517 VAFISINLGVMNL
+517 
-530 LPLPALDGGR
+530 
-540 LVFLI
+540 
-545 IEGIRRKPVPPRYE
+545 
-559 GYVHAAGLMLLLMLM
+559 
-574 VYVTGQDV
+574 
-582 LRIFMRS
+582 
-589 N
+589 

>member
-1 MKHSKKLASLLL
+1 MKHIKKLASLLL
-13 ALVMALSLAVTAFA
+13 ALVMVLSLAVTAFA
-27 DESTTYSIT
+27 DEPTTYSIT

-76 EAGQTALGDAAAKT
+76 EAGQTALGDAAAKA

-143 LIGDNDSY
+143 LTGDNDSY

-231 GLTYNKD
+231 GLTYNND

-248 NGFTVTATVNADGT
+248 NGFTVTATVNADGI

-284 VEYTVKLN
+284 VEYTAKLN

-405 AGYNTID
+405 VGYNTID

-419 ATHDV
+419 ATHDE

-445 RIGIT
+445 QTEMKDGESVNIDLGTVDLTAGSIT
-450 FAELPDSLGM
+450 TTVVNKSGSELPSTGGIGTTIFYVLGSI
-460 HLSMSVRTAVNYAR
+460 LVIGAAVLLVTKKRMSTK
-474 LVWSSMGMLVS
+474 G
-485 GQVGVDQLAGPV
+485 
-497 GMAEV
+497 
-502 MADTAKYSMISFFQL
+502 
-517 VAFISINLGVMNL
+517 
-530 LPLPALDGGR
+530 
-540 LVFLI
+540 
-545 IEGIRRKPVPPRYE
+545 
-559 GYVHAAGLMLLLMLM
+559 
-574 VYVTGQDV
+574 
-582 LRIFMRS
+582 
-589 N
+589 

>member
-1 MKHSKKLASLLL
+1 MKHIKKLASLLL
-13 ALVMALSLAVTAFA
+13 VLVMVFALATTAFA
-27 DESTTYSIT
+27 EETTYSIT
-36 INNSTA
+36 INNSA
-42 GHTYEAYQIFTGD
+42 KDHTYEAYQIFTGD
-55 LATNEAGN
+55 LSGTT
-63 KVLSNIVWGSGVS
+63 LSNIVWGSGVS
-76 EAGQTALGDAAAKT
+76 EAGQTALGDAATKA

-143 LIGDNDSY
+143 LTGDNDSY

-158 VGNVTATPKSDVPE
+158 VGNVTATPKSDVTE

-231 GLTYNKD
+231 GLTYNND

-248 NGFTVTATVNADGT
+248 NGFAVTATVNADGT
-262 TTLTVSCDD
+262 MLTVSCDD
-271 VKALG
+271 VKALN
-276 AGNSSVIT
+276 AVNSSAIT
-284 VEYTVKLN
+284 VEYTAKLN

-318 NGNNE
+318 KGNNE

-348 APLTGAAFK
+348 KPLTGAAFK
-357 LEKLIKGKDGAAGTW
+357 LEKLIKGKDGAADTW

-387 TFSGLDDGQYKLT
+387 IFSGLDDGQYKLT

-405 AGYNTID
+405 VGYNTID

-419 ATHDV
+419 ATHDE
-424 TADAPTLKTLN
+424 TADVPTLKTLN

-445 RIGIT
+445 QTEMKDGESVNIDLGTVDLTAGSITTTVVNKSGSKLPSTGGIGTTIFYVLGGVLVLAAVVLLVT
-450 FAELPDSLGM
+450 NKRMSGAE
-460 HLSMSVRTAVNYAR
+460 
-474 LVWSSMGMLVS
+474 
-485 GQVGVDQLAGPV
+485 
-497 GMAEV
+497 
-502 MADTAKYSMISFFQL
+502 K
-517 VAFISINLGVMNL
+517 
-530 LPLPALDGGR
+530 
-540 LVFLI
+540 
-545 IEGIRRKPVPPRYE
+545 
-559 GYVHAAGLMLLLMLM
+559 
-574 VYVTGQDV
+574 
-582 LRIFMRS
+582 
-589 N
+589 

>member
-1 MKHSKKLASLLL
+1 MKHIKKLASLLL
-13 ALVMALSLAVTAFA
+13 ALVMVFALATTAFA
-27 DESTTYSIT
+27 DETTTYSIT
-36 INNSTA
+36 INNSA
-42 GHTYEAYQIFTGD
+42 EGHTYEAYQIFTGD
-55 LATNEAGN
+55 LVEKDGT
-63 KVLSNIVWGSGVS
+63 KILSNIVWGSGIS
-76 EAGQTALGDAAAKT
+76 KAGQTALGDAAAKA
-90 ETLKTEADAKAF
+90 ETLKTEDDAKAF

-114 GSANTVTDGKYVI
+114 GSTNTVTDGKYVI

-143 LIGDNDSY
+143 LTGDSDSY

-172 VQKKVKDIND
+172 VEKKVKDTNE
-182 STDTTKTDWQ
+182 TTGETTGWQ

-231 GLTYNKD
+231 GLTYNND
-238 AKVYIDGTET
+238 AKVYIGGTET

-271 VKALG
+271 VKALD

-284 VEYTVKLN
+284 VEYTAKLN
-292 ENAVLGSAGNPNEV
+292 ENAVLGSAGNPNKV

-318 NGNNE
+318 SGENHE
-323 TGETPKD
+323 TGKTPED
-330 VVIVFT
+330 TVIVFT
-336 YKTIINKVDSEN
+336 YQTIINKVDSEN
-348 APLTGAAFK
+348 KPLTGAAFK
-357 LEKLIKGKDGAAGTW
+357 LEKLIKGKDGAADTW

-419 ATHDV
+419 ATHDA
-424 TADAPTLKTLN
+424 TADTPALTVLK
-435 AYLTDANGNK
+435 AYLTDENGNK
-445 RIGIT
+445 KTEVKDGETVNIDLGTVDLTAGSITTTVVNKSGSALPSTGGIGTTIFYVLGGVLVLAAVVLLVT
-450 FAELPDSLGM
+450 NKRMSGAE
-460 HLSMSVRTAVNYAR
+460 
-474 LVWSSMGMLVS
+474 
-485 GQVGVDQLAGPV
+485 
-497 GMAEV
+497 
-502 MADTAKYSMISFFQL
+502 K
-517 VAFISINLGVMNL
+517 
-530 LPLPALDGGR
+530 
-540 LVFLI
+540 
-545 IEGIRRKPVPPRYE
+545 
-559 GYVHAAGLMLLLMLM
+559 
-574 VYVTGQDV
+574 
-582 LRIFMRS
+582 
-589 N
+589 

>member
-1 MKHSKKLASLLL
+1 MKHIKKLASLLL
-13 ALVMALSLAVTAFA
+13 ALVMVLSLAVTAFA
-27 DESTTYSIT
+27 DEPTTYSIT

-76 EAGQTALGDAAAKT
+76 EAGQTALGDAAAKA

-143 LIGDNDSY
+143 LTGDADAY
-151 TEYIIQV
+151 TEYIIKV
-158 VGNVTATPKSDVPE
+158 VSDTTATPKSSVPTVE
-172 VQKKVKDIND
+172 KKVKDTND
-182 STDTTKTDWQ
+182 STGVTSDWQ

-231 GLTYNKD
+231 GLTYNND

-284 VEYTVKLN
+284 VEYTAKLN
-292 ENAVLGSAGNPNEV
+292 ENAVLGSAGNPNKV

-318 NGNNE
+318 SGENHE
-323 TGETPKD
+323 TGKTPED
-330 VVIVFT
+330 TVIVFT
-336 YKTIINKVDSEN
+336 YQTIINKVDSEN
-348 APLTGAAFK
+348 KPLTGAAFK
-357 LEKLIKGKDGAAGTW
+357 LEKLIKGKDGAADTW

-405 AGYNTID
+405 VGYNTID

-419 ATHDV
+419 ATHDE

-445 RIGIT
+445 QTEMKDGESVNIDLGTVDLTAGSIT
-450 FAELPDSLGM
+450 TTVVNKSGSELPSTGGIGTTIFYVLGGV
-460 HLSMSVRTAVNYAR
+460 LVLAAVVLLVTKKRMS
-474 LVWSSMGMLVS
+474 G
-485 GQVGVDQLAGPV
+485 
-497 GMAEV
+497 AE
-502 MADTAKYSMISFFQL
+502 K
-517 VAFISINLGVMNL
+517 
-530 LPLPALDGGR
+530 
-540 LVFLI
+540 
-545 IEGIRRKPVPPRYE
+545 
-559 GYVHAAGLMLLLMLM
+559 
-574 VYVTGQDV
+574 
-582 LRIFMRS
+582 
-589 N
+589 